1 MTGGITFTFGGVKVD
16 TSAQVVATGGRP
28 VPGLYASGDLVG
40 LFFHNYASMTGQ
52 TRNLVFSRRAAAA
65 AMKQAR

>member
-1 MTGGITFTFGGVKVD
+1 
-16 TSAQVVATGGRP
+16 
-28 VPGLYASGDLVG
+28 LYASGDVVG

-65 AMKQAR
+65 ATR